1 MLTSRSAALCGLP
14 SIPPGSFRH
23 RGCRLPSLPAGRLSL
38 PSRARATV
46 CRVVSRQ
53 AITPVGTKLLRGR
66 IALHPLRGERQSLPR
81 TRSGVRASPA
91 ETGEGSS
98 GQPIPTHPHLPVL
111 SHSSPRVPA
120 PTPRS
125 AAIAEL
131 ESILLLQDHQTRRHR
146 KHMQSATGHF
156 PPKTGHIRP
165 ETGHIRQESGHIGSD
180 GVDTCLDQ
188 RNLNLGLS
196 RIRR

>member
-1 MLTSRSAALCGLP
+1 MPTSRSPAPCGRP
-14 SIPPGSFRH
+14 SIPPGSPQH
-23 RGCRLPSLPAGRLSL
+23 RGCRLPSLPAGRVSL

-98 GQPIPTHPHLPVL
+98 GQPIPTHPHPPVL

-125 AAIAEL
+125 AATAEP
-131 ESILLLQDHQTRRHR
+131 EPDIPLQDHQTRRHR
-146 KHMQSATGHF
+146 EHMQAPTE
-156 PPKTGHIRP
+156 HIRP
-165 ETGHIRQESGHIGSD
+165 RTEHIQPKSEHIRRKSEHIGSD
-180 GVDTCLDQ
+180 GVDACLDH
-188 RNLNLGLS
+188 RNVNLGRS

>member
-1 MLTSRSAALCGLP
+1 MLTLRSAAPCGRP
-14 SIPPGSFRH
+14 SIHPGSSQH
-23 RGCRLPSLPAGRLSL
+23 RGCRLPSLPAGRVSL

-66 IALHPLRGERQSLPR
+66 IALHPLRG
-81 TRSGVRASPA
+81 VRASPA

-98 GQPIPTHPHLPVL
+98 GQPIPTHPHPPVL

-131 ESILLLQDHQTRRHR
+131 EPILPLQDHQTRRHR

-180 GVDTCLDQ
+180 GVDTCLDH